1 MNKRIIK
8 RCVEVSYKEWEVN
21 PNRSLPGTVRFTNA
35 MHWSFVIQKNE
46 IVEWT
51 NNIRKGEPVLRYGFK
66 DGRHRIHSEPS
77 AIKKAFGLIDKR
89 KGFELFNVRIGFDG
103 KLRNSKPCNVC
114 HNLIKAFGCT
124 QCFYTDGDGV
134 SKIYL

>member
-1 MNKRIIK
+1 MNKKLIE
-8 RCVEVSYKEWEVN
+8 RCVSISRKEWENHPYRKLTLSNRMVN
-21 PNRSLPGTVRFTNA
+21 F
-35 MHWSFVIQKNE
+35 MHWSFVIQRNKL
-46 IVEWT
+46 IDWADS
-51 NNIRKGEPVLRYGFK
+51 IKKGEPILRYGYK

-77 AIKKAFGLIDKR
+77 AIRKAFGLMDRR

-103 KLRNSKPCNVC
+103 KIRNSKPCNVC